1 MKDAAPVLVKLEDY
15 QAPEW
20 RVASVA
26 LDFSLDPEE
35 TRVISE
41 LVIRRRAD
49 ARSEA
54 PPLRL
59 HGHGFEHYSLQLDD
73 LPLPSAQIQEDEEG
87 LWIFGLP
94 ESARLVIETW
104 LRPAANTALEGLY
117 LSGECLCTQCEPE
130 GFRRI
135 TFFPDRPDV
144 LSVYRVRLE
153 ADRHRFPVLLA
164 NGNRVASGDLPGGR
178 HFAVWED
185 PFPKPSYLFA
195 LVAGDLICRSSVF
208 QTRSGRDV
216 QLEVYVESHHGDRC
230 GHALAS
236 LARAMRYD
244 EDAFG
249 REYDLDVY
257 MVVAVDDF
265 NMGAM
270 ENKGLNLFN
279 AKYVLA
285 SPETATDDDYVAIE
299 SIIAHEYFHNWSGNR
314 VTCRDWFQLSLKEGL
329 TVFRDQEFTTDCT
342 LQDVKRIDDVQRLR
356 AFQFPEDAGPLAHPV
371 RPDRYA
377 EINNFYTMTVYEKGA
392 ELIRML
398 RTLIGRDRFRAGLD
412 AYFDRFDGQAVTI
425 EDFVA
430 VMAEISGRDL
440 GPFMLWYAQAGT
452 PEVVA
457 RADFDAQTGV
467 LSVTLEQSTP
477 PTPGQSDKKPLV
489 IPLRMA
495 FFAAD
500 GTELSVAPE
509 SLAAGLAPES
519 VAAESLAVAVA
530 PESVAPKPLA
540 PDSAA
545 PDSQPPGP
553 AIPGP
558 AIPGQEVLV
567 ELTSARQTF
576 RFHGFSERP
585 AAISWLRGFSAPIRI
600 DAGQSD
606 AELMLLLR
614 YESDGFTRWDCAQQI
629 WRRLILARVS
639 GNVAEELESQLAD
652 VLEDWLVAGN
662 VEPVL
667 LAALLEPPA
676 HRELMEGFAHGDPV
690 ALDLAIRAV
699 EKATFARVLP
709 VLEQCLERLSGL
721 DNASFVAAEMGKRR
735 LARRLLAAL
744 VTADPERGVARAAA
758 QYRAAASQ
766 TLRMGALHAI
776 NTCDHPIRDELLAD
790 FEARFRHD
798 PVVLDKWLSLQASSP
813 IGNGLERIEGLFE
826 HPGFR
831 WTNPNRVRAV
841 LGPFMAQSHAL
852 FHAADGSG
860 YRWVMHWLEHLE
872 RINPQTAARLVQ
884 PFARWRRLESRRSAQ
899 MRSILEPVLRREDLS
914 RDFRDVLFRMLATP
928 ETTGGTGQDAS

>member
-15 QAPEW
+15 RAPEW
-20 RVASVA
+20 RVESLA
-26 LDFSLDPEE
+26 LDFSLDPKE
-35 TRVISE
+35 TRVSNE
-41 LVIRRRAD
+41 MVIRCSD
-49 ARSEA
+49 YARSVA

-59 HGHGFEHYSLQLDD
+59 YGGGFERYSLRLDGR
-73 LPLPSAQIQEDEEG
+73 PLPPEQIQEDEEG
-87 LWIFGLP
+87 LWIYGLP
-94 ESARLVIETW
+94 ESAQLTIETW
-104 LRPAANTALEGLY
+104 LCPAANTALEGLY
-117 LSGECLCTQCEPE
+117 VSGECLCTQCEPE

-135 TFFPDRPDV
+135 TFFLDRPDV

-153 ADRHRFPVLLA
+153 ADCSRFPVLLA

-195 LVAGDLICRSSVF
+195 LVAGDLICRSAVF
-208 QTRSGRDV
+208 RTRSGRDV

-342 LQDVKRIDDVQRLR
+342 LKDVKRIDDVQRLR

-371 RPDRYA
+371 RPDRYS

-412 AYFDRFDGQAVTI
+412 AYFARFDGQAVTI

-457 RADFDAQTGV
+457 RAEFDPEAGA
-467 LSVTLEQSTP
+467 LALTLEQSTP

-500 GTELSVAPE
+500 GTELSAIPA
-509 SLAAGLAPES
+509 SAMSGFLAPES
-519 VAAESLAVAVA
+519 GISEFAT
-530 PESVAPKPLA
+530 
-540 PDSAA
+540 
-545 PDSQPPGP
+545 P
-553 AIPGP
+553 AR
-558 AIPGQEVLV
+558 EVLI
-567 ELTSARQTF
+567 ELTAARQTF
-576 RFHGFSERP
+576 CLQGFSERP
-585 AAISWLRGFSAPIRI
+585 AAISWLRGFSAPVRL

-614 YESDGFTRWDCAQQI
+614 HESDGFTRWDCAQQI
-629 WRRLILARVS
+629 WRRVILARV
-639 GNVAEELESQLAD
+639 GGAVADELESQLAQ
-652 VLEDWLVAGN
+652 VLEDLLVAKDI
-662 VEPVL
+662 EPVL
-667 LAALLEPPA
+667 LAALLEPPS
-676 HRELMEGFAHGDPV
+676 HRELMEGLAYGDPV
-690 ALDLAIRAV
+690 ALDGAIRAA

-709 VLEQCLERLSGL
+709 LLGERLDRLDGL

-735 LARRLLAAL
+735 LSRRLLAVL
-744 VTADPERGVARAAA
+744 VAVDPEQGLARAMA
-758 QYRAAASQ
+758 QYRTAASQ

-776 NTCDHPIRDELLAD
+776 NPCAHPIREELLAD
-790 FEARFRHD
+790 FEARFRND
-798 PVVLDKWLSLQASSP
+798 PVVLDKWLGLQASSQ
-813 IGNGLERIEGLFE
+813 IGGGLERIERLFE

-841 LGPFMAQSHAL
+841 IGPFMAQNHAL
-852 FHAADGSG
+852 FHAVDGSG
-860 YRWVMHWLEHLE
+860 YRWVMRWLEHLE

-884 PFARWRRLESRRSAQ
+884 PFARWRRLETQRSAQ
-899 MRSILEPVLRREDLS
+899 MHSVLEPVLQREDLS
-914 RDFRDVLFRMLATP
+914 RDFRDVLFRVLASP
-928 ETTGGTGQDAS
+928 QTGVTAGQDGS